1 MGSRQAVIEKD
12 RAVGGREYVR
22 GEVFLVGERERRVL
36 HSRNIVSL
44 L

>member
-1 MGSRQAVIEKD
+1 MGSGQAVIERE

-36 HSRNIVSL
+36 HTRNIVSFL
-44 L
+44 